1 MNCPA
6 SAKLLACEQWHRLLL
21 CLRNLQSLKFAF
33 IYSYRPPLSRLVLL
47 RKLLCQPTNVPDTID
62 TITSATATT
71 CTSITQSTISPLSW
85 TPLSPLPPV
94 LSPLPPVLSPLLSP
108 SHTRSPCSWRSAP
121 RSLFP
126 QSQPDGH
133 SQIIWWLQHVAELQ
147 KQMMERFDTLISL
160 LSGTSEVASPPV
172 EPSRCSKKGHHPVHS
187 VQPWMNR
194 PHQRRTH
201 ERKLS
206 FYCGRGPLPKKILLC
221 SLCGISFC
229 RMN

>member
-1 MNCPA
+1 MCSSENRYA
-6 SAKLLACEQWHRLLL
+6 STST
-21 CLRNLQSLKFAF
+21 NT
-33 IYSYRPPLSRLVLL
+33 
-47 RKLLCQPTNVPDTID
+47 TNVPDKID

-71 CTSITQSTISPLSW
+71 STSITQSTISPLSW

-108 SHTRSPCSWRSAP
+108 AHTRSPCSWRTAP
-121 RSLFP
+121 QSLFP

-172 EPSRCSKKGHHPVHS
+172 DFSVSALKEDTIVSVEPRGRNLLVLITKCWETSKQKADS
-187 VQPWMNR
+187 K
-194 PHQRRTH
+194 
-201 ERKLS
+201 RKCL
-206 FYCGRGPLPKKILLC
+206 F
-221 SLCGISFC
+221 
-229 RMN
+229 